1 MVCKFFDLEW
11 SLGAVNGVWRTP
23 TCVWVDLETF
33 WNFSFFSSY
42 ANFLTW
48 IGPSAKLQIASGPCS
63 SCSASSIT
71 LSCMFLANFIF
82 LCRMQIFHLEW
93 SFREASDRFGT
104 KPIVS
109 AIIENLILHVF
120 RDFQLQHGP
129 TIGYLRVW
137 RFGMDL

>member
-1 MVCKFFDLEW
+1 MDW
-11 SLGAVNGVWRTP
+11 SISEASNRFRTMLIMFGVLDYIIRH
-23 TCVWVDLETF
+23 V
-33 WNFSFFSSY
+33 FSEFH
-42 ANFLTW
+42 
-48 IGPSAKLQIASGPCS
+48 
-63 SCSASSIT
+63 
-71 LSCMFLANFIF
+71 F
-82 LCRMQIFHLEW
+82 LCRMQMFHLEW

-104 KPIVS
+104 KPIVY